1 MSGSTTFSI
10 GIDTGGTYTDAVIVD
25 VAAKQVLAS
34 AKALTTRGDLAV
46 GVGEALQAILKSVH
60 GQISASEIALVSV
73 STTLATNAVV
83 EGHGDDVGVV
93 LIGFDDAMVERTKIG
108 ASFGRSP
115 IVRVEG
121 GHDHNGEQR
130 AALDEHQLRLRIPE
144 VAPSVTS
151 FAVSSTFAVRNADH
165 EQRAAEIIAELTDLP
180 ITLSSDL
187 TSSLDAP
194 RRALT
199 AVLNAQLVGKISA
212 LIDAVSKSMAA
223 VGINAPLMLVKG
235 DGSRALA
242 ATVHRRPIETVLS
255 GPAASLIGAGW
266 LTGEDSFLMSD
277 IGGTTTDVALL
288 RDGRPQLAEQ
298 GAEVGGWRTM
308 VRAIDIR
315 TTGLGGDSGVH
326 YDGKALSLDSQRV
339 IPISLLATRNPEINE
354 RLRIDIAD
362 VSNAGSMHGKFV
374 VRPFGSTDANA
385 TEVTDPAETRVLE
398 KVSTTPAPLRDL
410 ASSPRMQRAIE
421 SLRRRGLVQ
430 LSGFTPSDASHVL
443 GLQNNWD
450 AQAAKLGAYVGARF
464 RLMKEPTPEEVLTFA
479 HDVYDET
486 VRRSVIAF
494 IEAATEDSEAA
505 ASDVYRAIAKGHG
518 RRGALE
524 HSVSLQIPLI
534 GVGGPARVFYPEAG
548 RRLGATLLL
557 PEFGDVANAVGAATG
572 VVTRAVTTTVTGDG
586 GGTFRAHCVRE
597 TKSFIDVAMALQW
610 ATEEARISAVT
621 EVETMG
627 ATEPFVRISIQKIII
642 PGFTSDLGLL
652 SAEITAEATGWP
664 NS

>member
-25 VAAKQVLAS
+25 VAGRRVLAS

-46 GVGEALQAILKSVH
+46 GVGEALQAVLTSVR
-60 GQISASEIALVSV
+60 SEISPNQITLVSV

-93 LIGFDDAMVERTKIG
+93 LIGFDDAMVSRTKIG

-115 IVRVEG
+115 IVRVDG

-130 AALDEHQLRLRIPE
+130 TALNEAQLRSSVQA
-144 VAPSVTS
+144 VAATVTS
-151 FAVSSTFAVRNADH
+151 FAVSAAFAVRNSAH
-165 EQRAAEIIAELTDLP
+165 EQRAAEIIAEMTSLP

-223 VGINAPLMLVKG
+223 AGINAPLMLVKG

-242 ATVHRRPIETVLS
+242 PNVHRRPIETVLS

-266 LTGEDSFLMSD
+266 LTGEKSFLMSD

-288 RDGRPQLAEQ
+288 QNGRPQLAEQ

-315 TTGLGGDSGVH
+315 TTGLGGDSGVQF
-326 YDGKALSLDSQRV
+326 DGKLLNLDSQRV
-339 IPISLLATRNPEINE
+339 IPISLLATRHPEIMA

-362 VSNAGSMHGKFV
+362 SSNAGSMHGRFV
-374 VRPFGSTDANA
+374 VRPFGSG
-385 TEVTDPAETRVLE
+385 ELVGVSDPSEALVLE
-398 KVSTTPAPLRDL
+398 RVTTKPLPLRDL

-421 SLRRRGLVQ
+421 SLRKRGLVQ
-430 LSGFTPSDASHVL
+430 LSGFTPSDAAHVL
-443 GLQNNWD
+443 GLQGNWD
-450 AQAAKLGAYVGARF
+450 SDAAKLGAYLGARF
-464 RLMKEPTPEEVLTFA
+464 RLMKEPAPDEVLAFA

-486 VRRSVIAF
+486 VRRSVLAF
-494 IEAATEDSEAA
+494 VEAA
-505 ASDVYRAIAKGHG
+505 AQDAEASSSEVYRAIASG
-518 RRGALE
+518 RSERGALR

-534 GVGGPARVFYPEAG
+534 GVGGPAPVFYPEAA

-572 VVTRAVTTTVTGDG
+572 VVTRSVTTTVAGDG
-586 GGTFRAHCVRE
+586 SGTFRAHSVRE
-597 TKSFIDVAMALQW
+597 TKTFIDVAAALQW
-610 ATEEARISAVT
+610 STHQARESAVD
-621 EVETMG
+621 EVLAMG
-627 ATEPFVRISIQKIII
+627 ATEPSVRISTHKIII

-652 SAEITAEATGWP
+652 SAEIVAEATGWP
-664 NS
+664 LS